1 MDLPVSPIYF
11 TPQEQGML
19 YIPLQSRAWRESLT
33 EGKICVILV
42 AGLKI
47 VLTFCLFSI
56 GGVVMRRSVKISI
69 GMGRFSID

>member
-33 EGKICVILV
+33 EGKICAILV
-42 AGLKI
+42 ADLKT

-56 GGVVMRRSVKISI
+56 LVRQSVTWEMNGSYAVDT
-69 GMGRFSID
+69 R